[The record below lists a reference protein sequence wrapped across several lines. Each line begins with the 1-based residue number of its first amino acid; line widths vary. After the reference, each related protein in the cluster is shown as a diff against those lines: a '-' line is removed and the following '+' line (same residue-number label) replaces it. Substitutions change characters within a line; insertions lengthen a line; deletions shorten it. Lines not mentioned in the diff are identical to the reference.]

1 MPANKLPR
9 MASTERAPADL
20 PARFVPRYYEIEQ
33 ALRARIEM
41 LQPGDTLPSDAELCA
56 EFGVSRMTARNAM
69 ARLAAEGIVQRIPG
83 RGTFVAERPVH
94 RQAGSLISFTDEMRR
109 RGRRPTSR
117 VMARELRDPTPEE
130 RDRLQLEDDAQVVL
144 LQRLRLADDEPVCV
158 EAAVFDGGLA
168 PVLMEADLER
178 GSLFQALVGAGR
190 VPTAGNA
197 SLTARPASAA
207 DAKALGVPR
216 GSALL
221 VERRLI
227 FEQAGRPLESTE
239 SRYAGDR
246 YVLDVSFDVELPPPE
261 G

>member
-1 MPANKLPR
+1 MNKLR
-9 MASTERAPADL
+9 KVVSHERPAGDL

-33 ALRARIEM
+33 ALRARIEE
-41 LQPGDTLPSDAELCA
+41 LSPGDTLPSDAELCN

-69 ARLAAEGIVQRIPG
+69 ARLATEGIVQRIPG

-94 RQAGSLISFTDEMRR
+94 RQAGSLISFTDEMHR
-109 RGRRPTSR
+109 RGRRPSSR
-117 VMARELRDPTPEE
+117 LLSRELREPTDVE
-130 RDRLQLEDDAQVVL
+130 RQRLELPDGAQVVL
-144 LQRLRLADDEPVCV
+144 LRRLRLADEEPVAV
-158 EAAVFDGGLA
+158 EEAVFEDGLA
-168 PVLMEADLER
+168 PVLMEADLEQ

-190 VPTAGNA
+190 VPTAGSA
-197 SLTARPASAA
+197 SLSAQPASAA
-207 DAKALGVPR
+207 DARALGVSR
-216 GSALL
+216 GSPLL

-227 FEQAGRPLESTE
+227 FDQAGRPLESTE